1 MSYLFKN
8 LQNQDPEVADAISLE
23 LSRQRH
29 NIELI
34 ASENIVSSAV
44 LEAMGSILTNK
55 YAEGYP
61 CKRYYGGC
69 EYVDIVEKI
78 AIDRAQRL
86 FSAEHANVQP
96 HSGSQA
102 NSAVYFSVLEHG
114 DTVLGMSL
122 SEGGH
127 LTHGSP
133 VNFSGKIYNFVPY
146 GVDPVTQMID
156 YDKVLEIAL
165 QVKPKMIVCGAS
177 AYPRNIDFSKFRE
190 MVHI

>member
-86 FSAEHANVQP
+86 FLQNMQM
-96 HSGSQA
+96 
-102 NSAVYFSVLEHG
+102 FSRIRI
-114 DTVLGMSL
+114 S
-122 SEGGH
+122 
-127 LTHGSP
+127 
-133 VNFSGKIYNFVPY
+133 
-146 GVDPVTQMID
+146 
-156 YDKVLEIAL
+156 
-165 QVKPKMIVCGAS
+165 
-177 AYPRNIDFSKFRE
+177 SKFSS
-190 MVHI
+190 IFFCA